1 MQTESSCRRTLARS
15 LYGWIAACIIVVA
28 AGLAVGAAIIQ
39 KRAALSALHAQARYL
54 AETLSGDPIRTG
66 LWNLDRPAVQRYLDR
81 APLDRDAVFVRVLN
95 QFGEVLAERSLDGGA
110 HVIVERQEVH
120 HGAENIGFVEVGFS
134 TREIDRLV
142 RFLIIYALAVA
153 LCGTAALAGIVWIA
167 VHTMVR
173 VPLRRLTEELKRI
186 ADGDFEQQLPASPY
200 REIDEI
206 NGEVNTMGQIIALRT
221 RQLEAEVRERRGAE
235 AEVRSL
241 ALNLNAQVTERT
253 AELTLANRRLA
264 EEIRERRIA
273 QDEILAVSAHEQRRI
288 GIDLHDSLGQELT
301 GAAFLSE
308 ALAKSLRRSASDLA
322 TRAEQIAAILLGA
335 VVETRRIARG
345 LTPVETSGGGLVAAL
360 RGLCHSTA
368 ERFGIDCDLVE
379 SGGPVQHA
387 SAADAS
393 HLYRIAQE
401 AVNNAI
407 RHGQARRITV
417 SLRENSP
424 SGCGRLAVIDDG
436 SGIPVDLGPA
446 AGMGMR
452 TMRYRAEALNGRLD
466 VTSNASGGTTV
477 VVEYALAAKP
487 GAGPQSSD
495 GTEQTVSSEQ

>member
-15 LYGWIAACIIVVA
+15 LCGRITACIIVVA
-28 AGLAVGAAIIQ
+28 VGLAVGAAVIQ
-39 KRAALSALHAQARYL
+39 KRAAVSALRAQARYL

-81 APLDRDAVFVRVLN
+81 VPFDRDAVIVRVLN
-95 QFGEVLAERSLDGGA
+95 QFGEVLAERTLDGGA
-110 HVIVERQEVH
+110 NLIVERQTVH
-120 HGAENIGFVEVGFS
+120 YGAENIGFVEVGFS

-142 RFLIIYALAVA
+142 RLLIVYSLAVA
-153 LCGTAALAGIVWIA
+153 LCCAVTLTAIVWIA
-167 VHTMVR
+167 VHAMVC
-173 VPLRRLTEELKRI
+173 VPLHRLTEELKRI
-186 ADGDFEQQLPASPY
+186 ADGEFEQQLPPSPY

-206 NGEVNTMGQIIALRT
+206 NGEVNTMGQIIVLRT

-235 AEVRSL
+235 TEVRSL
-241 ALNLNAQVTERT
+241 ALNLEAQVNART

-264 EEIRERRIA
+264 EEIRERKIA
-273 QDEILAVSAHEQRRI
+273 QDEILSVSAYEQRRI

-301 GAAFLSE
+301 GAAFLSD
-308 ALAKSLRRSASDLA
+308 ALAKALRRSSLDLA
-322 TRAEQIAAILLGA
+322 ARAEQITAILSGA

-345 LTPVETSGGGLVAAL
+345 LTPVETSGGGLVVAL

-368 ERFGIDCDLVE
+368 ERFGIDCELVE
-379 SGGPVQHA
+379 SGGTVHA
-387 SAADAS
+387 SAVDAG

-407 RHGQARRITV
+407 RHGRARRITV
-417 SLRENSP
+417 SLRENTP
-424 SGCGRLAVIDDG
+424 SGYGRLAVIDDG
-436 SGIPVDLGPA
+436 SGIPVDRGPMS
-446 AGMGMR
+446 GMGMR

-477 VVEYALAAKP
+477 VVEYALPATTDAVP
-487 GAGPQSSD
+487 PAPD
-495 GTEQTVSSEQ
+495 GTDKTPTSAQ